1 MEEERR
7 LKKREKE
14 TSKEQEGETYLL
26 SMRALT
32 ASYSALCSM
41 IIKEEARKECTRG
54 GRATA
59 PISFC
64 DQKYSL
70 KIKE

>member
-7 LKKREKE
+7 LKKRDKE

-32 ASYSALCSM
+32 ASYSAFCYM

-54 GRATA
+54 GRREEGGRA

-70 KIKE
+70 